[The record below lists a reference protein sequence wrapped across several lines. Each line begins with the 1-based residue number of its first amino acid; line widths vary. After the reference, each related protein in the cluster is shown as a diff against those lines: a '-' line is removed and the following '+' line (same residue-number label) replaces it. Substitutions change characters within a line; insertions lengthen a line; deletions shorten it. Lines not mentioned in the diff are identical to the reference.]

1 MSKFQ
6 TELIKKYE
14 AEGYTVLKTI
24 RLNRSGYPD
33 LMLLKNGKVIWIES
47 KEGKDTLKPLQKK
60 RIDELRANGFEAFC
74 LHAENGLI
82 YPIENENNIN
92 IINILTFS

>member
-60 RIDELRANGFEAFC
+60 RIDELRANGFKAFC
-74 LHAENGLI
+74 LHSEKGLI
-82 YPIENENNIN
+82 YPDKEEFKEEIKN
-92 IINILTFS
+92 LF